1 MYKAERCFMSKDE
14 RENDIIIL
22 EVTHPDKYRILDK
35 FGSRVFGDTK
45 EKINAVLNG
54 KYFKLPFGFRLIKTK

>member
-1 MYKAERCFMSKDE
+1 MFKAERCFMSKDE
-14 RENDIIIL
+14 RENDIVMV
-22 EVTHPDKYRILDK
+22 EVTHPVEERLFDR
-35 FGSRVFGDTK
+35 FGSRVFGETQ